1 MEIGH
6 LKLTFRALAFRKNE
20 RRNANIR
27 NVRLETL
34 YRDQFKLSTPSY
46 LVIPLTEYSITT
58 FFRKNSPPLL
68 HRYASEAT
76 E

>member
-1 MEIGH
+1 MPGDNHVNWLHTYNKVLSTQLITEISH

-20 RRNANIR
+20 IRNANIR

-46 LVIPLTEYSITT
+46 LL
-58 FFRKNSPPLL
+58 
-68 HRYASEAT
+68 
-76 E
+76 